1 MTRCEVRRGGSYDP
15 LELELA
21 LVNSSRGDGDLLR
34 VSHLCFC
41 FVKYKL
47 KVGFDSRLDL
57 CLSRRLR
64 PEVETVK
71 QKREAGMPSSF
82 YRRAGRPC
90 VGGVAMLS

>member
-1 MTRCEVRRGGSYDP
+1 M
-15 LELELA
+15 
-21 LVNSSRGDGDLLR
+21 
-34 VSHLCFC
+34 
-41 FVKYKL
+41 KYNL

-82 YRRAGRPC
+82 YRRAGRPS

>member
-1 MTRCEVRRGGSYDP
+1 
-15 LELELA
+15 
-21 LVNSSRGDGDLLR
+21 
-34 VSHLCFC
+34 
-41 FVKYKL
+41 L

-57 CLSRRLR
+57 CLSRRLS

-71 QKREAGMPSSF
+71 QKRGAGIPSSL